1 MFFQEKPQNYKRDE
15 AEGLAPKNEDQTP
28 DFDDQTPDIDDQ
40 TPEDNDQIP
49 EQSDG
54 QTSEESGGQTPEND
68 DKKLYPIK
76 ISTNLLRQF
85 SSFKKH

>member
-1 MFFQEKPQNYKRDE
+1 MDPFRLFLMYANIAIFQKEAFPQTMIF
-15 AEGLAPKNEDQTP
+15 LLPSVT
-28 DFDDQTPDIDDQ
+28 T
-40 TPEDNDQIP
+40 
-49 EQSDG
+49 
-54 QTSEESGGQTPEND
+54 GGKKSSTKIIGAVLSYTLFCCFLSPEND